1 MKTIEREMRTDWV
14 KLMNKVKKLHVALVA
29 IAGFAIGLATIL
41 LTNSTMAADIAMRAV
56 ATPSG
61 TMVRLGDVAE
71 ISGDNKQETQRLAAM
86 PLMAAPAPGT
96 DRYLRMREVQDLLA
110 AHGENMDQLRF
121 KGELVVA
128 IGSQEAAEK
137 PVVGSVTSDARA
149 ARHTAWNS
157 GSATVAATASTPDSN
172 SGELRDELSRRV
184 IEYLDFAS
192 GASAAW
198 RVKLNVPGQQL
209 TMLPADSSTW
219 TISGGT
225 APWTGK
231 QRFLVSFAGA
241 QHADSFTVP
250 VDVSLPMPVVVAI
263 RPLERGTV
271 VTAADVEIQ
280 QRDTAP
286 VGSARSCPLSSVE
299 KLVGM
304 EATRTI
310 QIGDVI
316 MSDSVQP
323 PVLVKR
329 GDSVTVYARGGGIQ
343 VRTIARARENGSL
356 GQPVQL
362 ESLET
367 HKSYDA
373 VVTGTREA
381 VVFAGSGP
389 PLTETA
395 SERGNVLRR

>member
-1 MKTIEREMRTDWV
+1 MSEINNLRTMRTG
-14 KLMNKVKKLHVALVA
+14 LAAVACGLVA
-29 IAGFAIGLATIL
+29 TLATIPA
-41 LTNSTMAADIAMRAV
+41 SAADIAMRAT

-61 TMVRLGDVAE
+61 SVVRLGDVAE
-71 ISGDNKQETQRLAAM
+71 ISADSKKEVERLSTI
-86 PLMAAPAPGT
+86 PLMPAPAPDT
-96 DRYLRMREVQDLLA
+96 ERYLRMREVEDLLA

-121 KGELVVA
+121 KGELIIA
-128 IGSQEAAEK
+128 IGTHDTGGKSAAD
-137 PVVGSVTSDARA
+137 SAMSDANSSRL
-149 ARHTAWNS
+149 TAWNS
-157 GSATVAATASTPDSN
+157 GAATTPGSGSTTADSN
-172 SGELRDELSRRV
+172 VGQLRDELSHRLV
-184 IEYLDFAS
+184 DYLKSVS
-192 GASAAW
+192 GQSSDW
-198 RVKLNVPGQQL
+198 RVSFNVPGQQL
-209 TMLPADSSTW
+209 ALLPADPSKW
-219 TISGGT
+219 TVSGGT

-231 QRFLVSFAGA
+231 QRFLVSFTRAE
-241 QHADSFTVP
+241 HADSFTVP
-250 VDVSLPMPVVVAI
+250 VDVTLPTPVAVAI
-263 RPLERGTV
+263 RPLERGAV

-286 VGSARSCPLSSVE
+286 VAAGRTLPITSVE

-310 QIGDVI
+310 RPGDVM

-362 ESLET
+362 ESLDT

-381 VVFAGSGP
+381 VVFAASGP
-389 PLTETA
+389 PPTETA
-395 SERGNVLRR
+395 NARSNVFRR